1 MAFTTLTTT
10 VLKISGLTVSAGSTI
25 TTGQS
30 ITTAR
35 LTTIDEDSGPLGALQ
50 INADPYSLSSSEALS
65 ILINGQK
72 VANQLPTMFAT
83 SIATNAGTFTALAF
97 SVGGDTYLLPRG
109 NVNVST
115 VNMLTQS
122 ATLNSVPSAI
132 TTVADYGFIPE
143 NANIFSGQAFTVTKG
158 FYSDP
163 GTGAVVNG
171 LIYDAD
177 RTRGNADSVGE
188 EVGTGALSR
197 IGEAQEILAVLT
209 FKDGTA
215 LANVEGVANTLT
227 GAYGYSQSTYLFNE
241 ADLAAAGKTLADIA
255 TVASTVNFDHSLNWE
270 ELGFD
275 FTVAGNGVVTPDP
288 APSPPINKIFGTEA
302 KNTIAGTSG
311 RDAIFGLGGNDILS
325 GAAGNDGFVF
335 GAETKNGRRET
346 DIVRDYEVGKDAIYF
361 EDSAVV
367 KSVVNINGGV
377 RISFAGDGDIVDVKG
392 SGLNKLNIGIFA
404 DEFLV

>member
-10 VLKISGLTVSAGSTI
+10 ALKISGLTVSAGSTI
-25 TTGQS
+25 TAGRS
-30 ITTAR
+30 ITIAR

-65 ILINGQK
+65 ILINGQN
-72 VANQLPTMFAT
+72 VASQLPAMFVT
-83 SIATNAGTFTALAF
+83 SIVTNAGTFTALAF
-97 SVGGDTYLLPRG
+97 SVGGDTFLLPRG
-109 NVNVST
+109 NVNVSAIT
-115 VNMLTQS
+115 TLTQP
-122 ATLNSVPSAI
+122 ATLNTVSTAINSA
-132 TTVADYGFIPE
+132 ADYGFIPE
-143 NANIFSGQAFTVTKG
+143 NAITFSGQAFTVTKG

-197 IGEAQEILAVLT
+197 IGEAQEIRAVLT

-215 LANVEGVANTLT
+215 LANVEGVVKTLT

-255 TVASTVNFDHSLNWE
+255 TVASTANFDHSLNWE

-275 FTVAGNGVVTPDP
+275 FTAPGNGIVTPDP
-288 APSPPINKIFGTEA
+288 APSPPINEIFGTSA
-302 KNTIAGTSG
+302 NNTITGTSG

-335 GAETKNGRRET
+335 GAETRNGRRET
-346 DIVRDYEVGKDAIYF
+346 DVIRDYEVGKDAIYF
-361 EDSAVV
+361 EDSAVIS
-367 KSVVNINGGV
+367 SVNNINGGV
-377 RISFAGDGDIVDVKG
+377 RITFAGDGDKVDVRG
-392 SGLNKLNIGIFA
+392 VGLNKFNIGIFA